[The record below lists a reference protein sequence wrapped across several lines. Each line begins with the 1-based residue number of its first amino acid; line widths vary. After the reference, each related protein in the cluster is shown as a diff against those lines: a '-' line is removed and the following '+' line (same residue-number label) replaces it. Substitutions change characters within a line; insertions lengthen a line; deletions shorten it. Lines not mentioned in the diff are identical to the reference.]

1 MRLSRAACVEWG
13 GAVVRGRSWKGRR
26 GAPTRG
32 GGRGGDGW
40 AEGWPEEAVLSGQ
53 GSGGQCRHGARRSGG
68 GA

>member
-1 MRLSRAACVEWG
+1 
-13 GAVVRGRSWKGRR
+13 VVRGRSWKGRR

-32 GGRGGDGW
+32 GGQGGDGW